1 MGHLFRVRN
10 LIQSVSEKSAWEIS
24 PRRKVQLAKVIERAQ
39 KIQADLDKVSEGK
52 GVLAILARAISLNIT
67 DYIQAL
73 KSTRFVE

>member
-10 LIQSVSEKSAWEIS
+10 LIQSISEKTAWEIS
-24 PRRKVQLAKVIERAQ
+24 PRRKVQLAKAIERAQ
-39 KIQADLDKVSEGK
+39 KVQTELDRMSEGK

-73 KSTRFVE
+73 RSTRFVD